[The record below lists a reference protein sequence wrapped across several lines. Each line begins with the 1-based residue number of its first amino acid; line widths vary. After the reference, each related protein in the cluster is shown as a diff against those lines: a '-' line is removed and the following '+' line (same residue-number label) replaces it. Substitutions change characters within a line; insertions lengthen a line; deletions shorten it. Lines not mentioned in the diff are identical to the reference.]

1 MSTLTRPHRLIP
13 LLAGLQALSP
23 LSIDMYLPAL
33 PRIAEELATSEAKVQ
48 LSITSYLVG
57 LFLGMLFFGPLSDKY
72 GRRKLILGG
81 IVVYIIAGVGCAM
94 ADSVDSLISW
104 RFIQA
109 LGGGAASI
117 LGRAIVRDIFPL
129 KEAAKAL
136 SSMHLITMVAALS
149 APMLGSL
156 LLLAGSWRWLFFVL
170 VVFGSVW
177 LWLIAWKV
185 PETHY
190 GESRNSGVLKVYRA
204 YGTIG
209 TQPRA
214 LGYIL
219 CMSLCFAGMF
229 AYITAS
235 PFVFMD
241 YYGLSPTHYAL
252 LFAGNT
258 AGIMALVALNVRL
271 VARVGPQK
279 MLYGAAALLAI
290 SSAVLL
296 LAGTLTS
303 GGLWLLVVGL
313 FGYISCTGLMGANCT
328 ASLMTQFPDNA
339 GAAAGL
345 AVAVQFGLGAL
356 MSFVVSAL
364 YEGTPFAMTLVV
376 GLCGLGSIAA
386 LSLTRHESTK
396 DFGKVQE

>member
-1 MSTLTRPHRLIP
+1 MLPLTRPHRLIP
-13 LLAGLQALSP
+13 LLAGLQAFSP
-23 LSIDMYLPAL
+23 LSLDMYLPAL
-33 PRIAEELATSEAKVQ
+33 PHIAEELATSEARVQ

-57 LFLGMLFFGPLSDKY
+57 LFLGVLLFGPLSDKY
-72 GRRKLILGG
+72 GRRKLMLGG
-81 IVVYIIAGVGCAM
+81 IVVYILSCLGCIM

-104 RFIQA
+104 RFVQA

-129 KEAAKAL
+129 KEAASAL
-136 SSMHLITMVAALS
+136 SSMHLITMVAALA
-149 APMLGSL
+149 APMLGSFV
-156 LLLAGSWRWLFFVL
+156 LLAGSWRWLFFVL
-170 VVFGSVW
+170 IAFSSIW

-190 GESRNSGVLKVYRA
+190 GESRNNGILKVYRA
-204 YGTIG
+204 YGVIG
-209 TQPRA
+209 SQPRA

-241 YYGLSPTHYAL
+241 YFGLSPTYYAL
-252 LFAGNT
+252 IFGGNI
-258 AGIMALVALNVRL
+258 AGIMALATLNVRL
-271 VARVGPQK
+271 VMRVGPQK
-279 MLYGAAALLAI
+279 MLYGAAALLAA
-290 SSAVLL
+290 SSVALL
-296 LAGTLTS
+296 LAGTFS
-303 GGLWLLVVGL
+303 IGGLWLLVAGL

-345 AVAVQFGLGAL
+345 AVAVQFGLGAV
-356 MSFVVSAL
+356 MSLLVSAL
-364 YEGTPFAMTLVV
+364 YEGTPFAMTLIV
-376 GLCGLGSIAA
+376 GLCGLGSVAA
-386 LSLTRHESTK
+386 LSLTRHNMTASN
-396 DFGKVQE
+396 

>member
-1 MSTLTRPHRLIP
+1 MSTLTHPHRIIP
-13 LLAGLQALSP
+13 LLAGLQAFSP
-23 LSIDMYLPAL
+23 LSLDMYLPAL
-33 PRIAEELATSEAKVQ
+33 PRIAEELATSEARVQ

-57 LFLGMLFFGPLSDKY
+57 LFLGVLFFGPLSDKY

-81 IVVYIIAGVGCAM
+81 IVIYIVSCLGCAM
-94 ADSVDSLISW
+94 ADSVDSLVVW
-104 RFIQA
+104 RFVQA

-129 KEAAKAL
+129 KQAASAL
-136 SSMHLITMVAALS
+136 SSMHLITMIAALS
-149 APMLGSL
+149 APMLGSFV
-156 LLLAGSWRWLFFVL
+156 LLAGSWRWLFFVL
-170 VVFGSVW
+170 IVFASIW

-204 YGTIG
+204 YGAIG
-209 TQPRA
+209 SQPQA

-241 YYGLSPTHYAL
+241 YYGLSPTYYAL
-252 LFAGNT
+252 IFGGNI
-258 AGIMALVALNVRL
+258 AGIMALATLNVRL
-271 VARVGPQK
+271 VVRAGPQK
-279 MLYGAAALLAI
+279 MLYGAAALLAA
-290 SSAVLL
+290 SSLVLL
-296 LAGTLTS
+296 LAGTFSS

-328 ASLMTQFPDNA
+328 ASLMTRFPDNA

-345 AVAVQFGLGAL
+345 AVAVQFGLGAV

-364 YEGTPFAMTLVV
+364 YEDTPFAMTLVV

-386 LSLTRHESTK
+386 LSLTRLESTANN
-396 DFGKVQE
+396 

>member
-1 MSTLTRPHRLIP
+1 MADLTVSPLTRPHRLIP
-13 LLAGLQALSP
+13 LLAGLQAFSP
-23 LSIDMYLPAL
+23 LSLDMYLPAL
-33 PRIAEELATSEAKVQ
+33 PRIAEELATSEARVQ

-57 LFLGMLFFGPLSDKY
+57 LFLGVLLFGPLSDKY

-81 IVVYIIAGVGCAM
+81 IVVYILSCLGCAM
-94 ADSVDSLISW
+94 ADSVDSLVGW
-104 RFIQA
+104 RFVQA

-129 KEAAKAL
+129 KQAASAL
-136 SSMHLITMVAALS
+136 SSMHLITMVAALA
-149 APMLGSL
+149 APMLGSFV
-156 LLLAGSWRWLFFVL
+156 LLAGSWRWLFFL
-170 VVFGSVW
+170 LIAFASLW
-177 LWLIAWKV
+177 LWLIAWKI

-190 GESRNSGVLKVYRA
+190 GESRNSSVLKVYRA
-204 YGTIG
+204 YGSIAS
-209 TQPRA
+209 QPRA

-241 YYGLSPTHYAL
+241 YFGLSPTYYAL
-252 LFAGNT
+252 IFGGNI
-258 AGIMALVALNVRL
+258 AGIMALATLNVRM
-271 VARVGPQK
+271 VGRVGPQK
-279 MLYGAAALLAI
+279 MLYGAAVLLAV
-290 SSAVLL
+290 SSVVLL

-303 GGLWLLVVGL
+303 GGLWLLIIGL

-345 AVAVQFGLGAL
+345 AVAVQFGLGAV
-356 MSFVVSAL
+356 MSLLVSAL
-364 YEGTPFAMTLVV
+364 YAGTPFAMTLIV

-386 LSLTRHESTK
+386 LSLTRHDTTAK
-396 DFGKVQE
+396 N

>member
-1 MSTLTRPHRLIP
+1 MADLPVSPLTRPHRLIP
-13 LLAGLQALSP
+13 LLAGLQAFSP
-23 LSIDMYLPAL
+23 LSLDMYLPAL
-33 PRIAEELATSEAKVQ
+33 PRIAEDLATSEARVQ

-81 IVVYIIAGVGCAM
+81 IVVYIIAGLGCAM
-94 ADSVDSLISW
+94 ANSVDSLVSW
-104 RFIQA
+104 RFVQA

-136 SSMHLITMVAALS
+136 SSMHLITMMAALS

-156 LLLAGSWRWLFFVL
+156 LLLAGSWRWMFFVL
-170 VVFGSVW
+170 IVFASIW

-209 TQPRA
+209 SQPRA

-241 YYGLSPTHYAL
+241 YYGLSPTYYAL

-258 AGIMALVALNVRL
+258 AGIMALVTVNVRL

-279 MLYGAAALLAI
+279 MLYGAAVLLAV
-290 SSAVLL
+290 SSVVLL

-345 AVAVQFGLGAL
+345 ALAVQFGLGAV
-356 MSFVVSAL
+356 MSLLVSAL
-364 YEGTPFAMTLVV
+364 YEGTPFAMTLIV

-386 LSLTRHESTK
+386 LSLTRHDTTAK
-396 DFGKVQE
+396 N